1 MAYPAKAQWAG
12 IVKWLVEEGAESER
26 NDILKQIA
34 DIRFDTSR
42 LNKLNNEAYKNKIIT
57 PGTNL
62 NNQGTQNIYN
72 LIETEIKAKSY
83 SFLNKT
89 NNMRLAELGAKSV
102 YNKFYAYIDS
112 LKERCRFYSFKEV
125 LDGNLITQIEELD
138 IEGVKDTLLYDIN
151 RNRKI
156 ALLLNRYPE
165 ILQVYSNSFSSNM
178 RTMPEHLLYWG
189 VTADSHRGLFP
200 KSYIIEGKDVK
211 FESTNNISNIVYN
224 NNIIGRITSETDIEC
239 ENIDLLN
246 LIPNSEK
253 RYKIGNSLY
262 ETDKLGRVINVY
274 AQIQKSDKGK
284 SKLKNQL
291 KIKSI
296 LAAKQSGIDEM
307 ALYLVPKEY
316 GGTSSYL
323 NIVSVLKNNDN
334 KKAVKSCLKYLKQ
347 ELKQHGYVSFSA
359 SLHYCNASP
368 YPNTIKLNVTKNTW
382 SIFNG
387 LKGEV
392 PFIPKKKNEI
402 KEKEINYTKKLLYF
416 QDKTP
421 NINIEEQEADLHIS
435 NSERQNPSPLIILPR
450 QIHCKGDMAGFP
462 ITMDILLDE
471 TGNITGQYKNIRYG
485 TEMEIKGKQENDGIL
500 NMTLNNR
507 KETVLM
513 KLSQTSGNTLE
524 GYAEGGSKQ
533 LKVHMNIL
541 SNEKSANNIMLKGMI
556 NDKYRIVMQIYM
568 DVKNVSG
575 SYYYVKNGSNNTL
588 ELSGSKNSN
597 DYMLLK
603 EYNSAGENTGT
614 FEGKWSMDSYSGT
627 FTNYK
632 GIKMP
637 FKLYRETTATN
648 NSDITFNSYQNSRF
662 NYTITYPSFLTQ
674 SQESENGD
682 GCKFYMDDNTYLVVS
697 GAYNALDESIVSR
710 YYKCKSKPVTY
721 SMQKDNWFVISDY
734 TSNGNIFYTKTVLQ
748 NGVFFTAT
756 FYYPAKDK
764 DKYNPVIKKIFTNF
778 PLISDISSISNSLSS
793 FFRKNIGKYPSD
805 INLLEFPL
813 LKTRL
818 IALVRNNNYNFIKT
832 YFQVVTPIKLGFNKN
847 PNLYEVSGG
856 EEHNCMSN
864 NTTIVYNQ
872 QLDNLTVQLI
882 KEGSDPFIF
891 QEKKDDSPFE

>member
-556 NDKYRIVMQIYM
+556 NDKYRIGIY
-568 DVKNVSG
+568 N
-575 SYYYVKNGSNNTL
+575 
-588 ELSGSKNSN
+588 
-597 DYMLLK
+597 
-603 EYNSAGENTGT
+603 
-614 FEGKWSMDSYSGT
+614 
-627 FTNYK
+627 
-632 GIKMP
+632 
-637 FKLYRETTATN
+637 
-648 NSDITFNSYQNSRF
+648 
-662 NYTITYPSFLTQ
+662 
-674 SQESENGD
+674 
-682 GCKFYMDDNTYLVVS
+682 
-697 GAYNALDESIVSR
+697 
-710 YYKCKSKPVTY
+710 
-721 SMQKDNWFVISDY
+721 
-734 TSNGNIFYTKTVLQ
+734 
-748 NGVFFTAT
+748 
-756 FYYPAKDK
+756 
-764 DKYNPVIKKIFTNF
+764 
-778 PLISDISSISNSLSS
+778 
-793 FFRKNIGKYPSD
+793 
-805 INLLEFPL
+805 
-813 LKTRL
+813 
-818 IALVRNNNYNFIKT
+818 
-832 YFQVVTPIKLGFNKN
+832 
-847 PNLYEVSGG
+847 
-856 EEHNCMSN
+856 
-864 NTTIVYNQ
+864 
-872 QLDNLTVQLI
+872 
-882 KEGSDPFIF
+882 
-891 QEKKDDSPFE
+891 

>member
-246 LIPNSEK
+246 LIPYSEK

-575 SYYYVKNGSNNTL
+575 SYYYVKNGRNNTL
-588 ELSGSKNSN
+588 ELSGSMNSN
-597 DYMLLK
+597 DYMILK
-603 EYNSAGENTGT
+603 EYNSAGEHTGT
-614 FEGKWSMDSYSGT
+614 FEGKWSLDSYSGT

-632 GIKMP
+632 GVKMP
-637 FKLYRETTATN
+637 FKLHSETTATN
-648 NSDITFNSYQNSRF
+648 DSDIIFNSYQKS
-662 NYTITYPSFLTQ
+662 
-674 SQESENGD
+674 
-682 GCKFYMDDNTYLVVS
+682 NT
-697 GAYNALDESIVSR
+697 
-710 YYKCKSKPVTY
+710 
-721 SMQKDNWFVISDY
+721 
-734 TSNGNIFYTKTVLQ
+734 
-748 NGVFFTAT
+748 
-756 FYYPAKDK
+756 
-764 DKYNPVIKKIFTNF
+764 
-778 PLISDISSISNSLSS
+778 SSISNSLSS
-793 FFRKNIGKYPSD
+793 FFSKNVGKYPSD

-818 IALVRNNNYNFIKT
+818 IALVGNNNYNFIKT

-856 EEHNCMSN
+856 EEHNYMSN
-864 NTTIVYNQ
+864 NITIVYNQ

>member
-42 LNKLNNEAYKNKIIT
+42 PNKLNNEAYKNKIIT

-648 NSDITFNSYQNSRF
+648 DSDIIFNSYQKS
-662 NYTITYPSFLTQ
+662 
-674 SQESENGD
+674 
-682 GCKFYMDDNTYLVVS
+682 NT
-697 GAYNALDESIVSR
+697 
-710 YYKCKSKPVTY
+710 
-721 SMQKDNWFVISDY
+721 
-734 TSNGNIFYTKTVLQ
+734 
-748 NGVFFTAT
+748 
-756 FYYPAKDK
+756 
-764 DKYNPVIKKIFTNF
+764 
-778 PLISDISSISNSLSS
+778 SSISNSLSS
-793 FFRKNIGKYPSD
+793 FFSKNVGKYPSD

-818 IALVRNNNYNFIKT
+818 IALVGNNNYNFIKT

-847 PNLYEVSGG
+847 PNLYEMTGS
-856 EEHNCMSN
+856 EAHNAGYN
-864 NTTIVYNQ
+864 DITIVYNQ

-882 KEGSDPFIF
+882 KEGSDPLIF

>member
-34 DIRFDTSR
+34 DTRFDTSR
-42 LNKLNNEAYKNKIIT
+42 LNKLNNEAYKNKIIA
-57 PGTNL
+57 PGTKL

-125 LDGNLITQIEELD
+125 LDGNLITRIEELD

-246 LIPNSEK
+246 LIPYSEK

-296 LAAKQSGIDEM
+296 LAAKQSGTDEM
-307 ALYLVPKEY
+307 ALYLVPKKY

-387 LKGEV
+387 LKEEV

-416 QDKTP
+416 QDKAS

-435 NSERQNPSPLIILPR
+435 NSERQNPLPLIILPR

-524 GYAEGGSKQ
+524 GYAEGENKQ
-533 LKVHMNIL
+533 LKVHLNIL
-541 SNEKSANNIMLKGMI
+541 SNKKSDNDITLKGMI
-556 NDKYRIVMQIYM
+556 NGKYKIVMQIHT

-603 EYNSAGENTGT
+603 EYNSAGEHTGT
-614 FEGKWSMDSYSGT
+614 FEGKWSMNSYSGT
-627 FTNYK
+627 FTNYR
-632 GIKMP
+632 M
-637 FKLYRETTATN
+637 E
-648 NSDITFNSYQNSRF
+648 
-662 NYTITYPSFLTQ
+662 
-674 SQESENGD
+674 
-682 GCKFYMDDNTYLVVS
+682 
-697 GAYNALDESIVSR
+697 
-710 YYKCKSKPVTY
+710 
-721 SMQKDNWFVISDY
+721 
-734 TSNGNIFYTKTVLQ
+734 
-748 NGVFFTAT
+748 
-756 FYYPAKDK
+756 
-764 DKYNPVIKKIFTNF
+764 
-778 PLISDISSISNSLSS
+778 
-793 FFRKNIGKYPSD
+793 
-805 INLLEFPL
+805 
-813 LKTRL
+813 
-818 IALVRNNNYNFIKT
+818 
-832 YFQVVTPIKLGFNKN
+832 
-847 PNLYEVSGG
+847 
-856 EEHNCMSN
+856 
-864 NTTIVYNQ
+864 
-872 QLDNLTVQLI
+872 
-882 KEGSDPFIF
+882 
-891 QEKKDDSPFE
+891 

>member
-1 MAYPAKAQWAG
+1 M
-12 IVKWLVEEGAESER
+12 
-26 NDILKQIA
+26 
-34 DIRFDTSR
+34 
-42 LNKLNNEAYKNKIIT
+42 
-57 PGTNL
+57 
-62 NNQGTQNIYN
+62 
-72 LIETEIKAKSY
+72 
-83 SFLNKT
+83 
-89 NNMRLAELGAKSV
+89 
-102 YNKFYAYIDS
+102 
-112 LKERCRFYSFKEV
+112 
-125 LDGNLITQIEELD
+125 
-138 IEGVKDTLLYDIN
+138 
-151 RNRKI
+151 
-156 ALLLNRYPE
+156 
-165 ILQVYSNSFSSNM
+165 
-178 RTMPEHLLYWG
+178 
-189 VTADSHRGLFP
+189 
-200 KSYIIEGKDVK
+200 
-211 FESTNNISNIVYN
+211 
-224 NNIIGRITSETDIEC
+224 
-239 ENIDLLN
+239 
-246 LIPNSEK
+246 
-253 RYKIGNSLY
+253 
-262 ETDKLGRVINVY
+262 GRVINVY

-296 LAAKQSGIDEM
+296 LAAKQSGTDEM

-334 KKAVKSCLKYLKQ
+334 KKAVKSCLKYLRQ

-387 LKGEV
+387 LKEEV

-435 NSERQNPSPLIILPR
+435 NSERQNSSPLIILPR
-450 QIHCKGDMAGFP
+450 QIYCKGDMAGFP

-588 ELSGSKNSN
+588 ELSGSMNSN
-597 DYMLLK
+597 DYMVLK

-614 FEGKWSMDSYSGT
+614 FEGKWSLNSYSGT

-632 GIKMP
+632 GVKMP
-637 FKLYRETTATN
+637 FKLYSETTATN
-648 NSDITFNSYQNSRF
+648 DSDIIFNSYQKS
-662 NYTITYPSFLTQ
+662 
-674 SQESENGD
+674 
-682 GCKFYMDDNTYLVVS
+682 NT
-697 GAYNALDESIVSR
+697 
-710 YYKCKSKPVTY
+710 
-721 SMQKDNWFVISDY
+721 
-734 TSNGNIFYTKTVLQ
+734 
-748 NGVFFTAT
+748 
-756 FYYPAKDK
+756 
-764 DKYNPVIKKIFTNF
+764 
-778 PLISDISSISNSLSS
+778 SSISNSLSS
-793 FFRKNIGKYPSD
+793 FFSKNVGKYPSD

-818 IALVRNNNYNFIKT
+818 IALVGNNNYNFIKT

-864 NTTIVYNQ
+864 NITIVYNQ

-882 KEGSDPFIF
+882 KEGSDPLIF

>member
-34 DIRFDTSR
+34 DTRFDTSR
-42 LNKLNNEAYKNKIIT
+42 LNKLNNEAYKNKIIA
-57 PGTNL
+57 PGTKL

-125 LDGNLITQIEELD
+125 LDGNLITRIEELD

-246 LIPNSEK
+246 LIPYSEK

-296 LAAKQSGIDEM
+296 LAAKQSGTDEM

-387 LKGEV
+387 LKEEV

-416 QDKTP
+416 QDKAS

-435 NSERQNPSPLIILPR
+435 NSERQNPLPLIILPR

-524 GYAEGGSKQ
+524 GYAEGENKQ
-533 LKVHMNIL
+533 LKVHLNIL
-541 SNEKSANNIMLKGMI
+541 SNKKSDNDITLKGMI
-556 NDKYRIVMQIYM
+556 NGKYKIVMQIHT

-603 EYNSAGENTGT
+603 EYNSAGEHTGT
-614 FEGKWSMDSYSGT
+614 FEGKWSMNSYSGT

-662 NYTITYPSFLTQ
+662 NYTVTYPSFLDKR
-674 SQESENGD
+674 QESENGD

-721 SMQKDNWFVISDY
+721 NMQKDNWFVISDY

-818 IALVRNNNYNFIKT
+818 IALVGNNNYNFIKT

-847 PNLYEVSGG
+847 PNLYEMTGS
-856 EEHNCMSN
+856 EAHNAGYN
-864 NTTIVYNQ
+864 DITIVYNQ

-882 KEGSDPFIF
+882 KEGSDPLIF

>member
-307 ALYLVPKEY
+307 ALYLLPKEY

-721 SMQKDNWFVISDY
+721 SMQKDNWFVISNY

-818 IALVRNNNYNFIKT
+818 IALVGNNNYNFIKT

-847 PNLYEVSGG
+847 PNLYEMTVS
-856 EEHNCMSN
+856 EAHNAGYN
-864 NTTIVYNQ
+864 DITIVYNQ

-882 KEGSDPFIF
+882 KEGSDPLIF

>member
-34 DIRFDTSR
+34 DTRFDTSR
-42 LNKLNNEAYKNKIIT
+42 LNKLNNEAYKNKIIA
-57 PGTNL
+57 PGTKL

-125 LDGNLITQIEELD
+125 LDGNLITRIEELD

-246 LIPNSEK
+246 LIPYSEK

-296 LAAKQSGIDEM
+296 LAAKQSGTDEM
-307 ALYLVPKEY
+307 ALYLVPKKY

-387 LKGEV
+387 LKEEV

-416 QDKTP
+416 QDKAS

-435 NSERQNPSPLIILPR
+435 NSERQNPLPLIILPR

-524 GYAEGGSKQ
+524 GYAEGENKQ
-533 LKVHMNIL
+533 LKVHLNIL
-541 SNEKSANNIMLKGMI
+541 SNKKSDNDITLKGMI
-556 NDKYRIVMQIYM
+556 NGKYKIVMQIHT

-614 FEGKWSMDSYSGT
+614 FEGKWSMNSYSGT

-662 NYTITYPSFLTQ
+662 NYTVTYPSFLDKR
-674 SQESENGD
+674 QESENGD

-721 SMQKDNWFVISDY
+721 NMQKDNWFVISDY

-818 IALVRNNNYNFIKT
+818 IALVGNNNYNFIKT

-847 PNLYEVSGG
+847 PNLYEMTGS
-856 EEHNCMSN
+856 EAHNASYN
-864 NTTIVYNQ
+864 DITIVYNQ

-882 KEGSDPFIF
+882 KEGSDPLIF

>member
-721 SMQKDNWFVISDY
+721 SMQKDNWFVISNY

-778 PLISDISSISNSLSS
+778 PLISDISSISNRLSS

-818 IALVRNNNYNFIKT
+818 IALVGNNNYNFIKT

-847 PNLYEVSGG
+847 PNLYEMTGS
-856 EEHNCMSN
+856 EAHNAGYN
-864 NTTIVYNQ
+864 DITIVYNQ

-882 KEGSDPFIF
+882 KEGSDPLIF

>member
-42 LNKLNNEAYKNKIIT
+42 LNKLNNEAYKNKIIA

-89 NNMRLAELGAKSV
+89 NNMRLADLGTKTIC
-102 YNKFYAYIDS
+102 YKFYAYIDS
-112 LKERCRFYSFKEV
+112 LKEDCRFNSFKEV
-125 LDGNLITQIEELD
+125 LDGNLITRIEELD

-165 ILQVYSNSFSSNM
+165 ILQVYSNSFSSDM

-200 KSYIIEGKDVK
+200 KSYIIKGKDVK

-224 NNIIGRITSETDIEC
+224 NNIIGKITSETDIEC

-246 LIPNSEK
+246 LIPYSEK

-296 LAAKQSGIDEM
+296 LAAKQSGTDEM
-307 ALYLVPKEY
+307 ALYLIPKEY

-323 NIVSVLKNNDN
+323 NIVSVLRNSDN

-368 YPNTIKLNVTKNTW
+368 YPNTIKLNVAKNTW

-387 LKGEV
+387 LKEEV

-416 QDKTP
+416 QDKAS
-421 NINIEEQEADLHIS
+421 NINIEEQEADLHIP
-435 NSERQNPSPLIILPR
+435 NSEQQDPSPLIILPG

-471 TGNITGQYKNIRYG
+471 TGDITGQYKNIRYG
-485 TEMEIKGKQENDGIL
+485 TEMEIKGKQGNDGIL
-500 NMTLNNR
+500 NMTLNNS

-524 GYAEGGSKQ
+524 GYAEGGRKQ

-597 DYMLLK
+597 DYMVLK

-614 FEGKWSMDSYSGT
+614 FEGKWSLNSYSGT

-632 GIKMP
+632 GVKMP
-637 FKLYRETTATN
+637 FKLYSETTATN
-648 NSDITFNSYQNSRF
+648 DSDIIFNSYQKS
-662 NYTITYPSFLTQ
+662 
-674 SQESENGD
+674 
-682 GCKFYMDDNTYLVVS
+682 NT
-697 GAYNALDESIVSR
+697 
-710 YYKCKSKPVTY
+710 
-721 SMQKDNWFVISDY
+721 
-734 TSNGNIFYTKTVLQ
+734 
-748 NGVFFTAT
+748 
-756 FYYPAKDK
+756 
-764 DKYNPVIKKIFTNF
+764 
-778 PLISDISSISNSLSS
+778 SSISNSLSS
-793 FFRKNIGKYPSD
+793 FFSKNVGKYPSD

-818 IALVRNNNYNFIKT
+818 IALVGNNNYNFIKT

>member
-34 DIRFDTSR
+34 DTRFDTSR
-42 LNKLNNEAYKNKIIT
+42 LNKLNNEAYKNKIIA
-57 PGTNL
+57 PGTKL

-125 LDGNLITQIEELD
+125 LDGNLITRIEELD

-246 LIPNSEK
+246 LIPYSEK

-296 LAAKQSGIDEM
+296 LAAKQSGTDEM
-307 ALYLVPKEY
+307 ALYLVPKKY

-387 LKGEV
+387 LKEEV

-416 QDKTP
+416 QDKAS

-435 NSERQNPSPLIILPR
+435 NSERQNPLPLIILPR

-524 GYAEGGSKQ
+524 GYAEGENKQ
-533 LKVHMNIL
+533 LKVHLNIL
-541 SNEKSANNIMLKGMI
+541 SNKKSDNDITLKGMI
-556 NDKYRIVMQIYM
+556 NGKYKIVMQIHT

-603 EYNSAGENTGT
+603 EYNSAGEHTGT
-614 FEGKWSMDSYSGT
+614 FEGKWSMNSYSGT

-648 NSDITFNSYQNSRF
+648 NSNITFNSYQNSRF
-662 NYTITYPSFLTQ
+662 NYTVAYPSFLDKR
-674 SQESENGD
+674 QESENGD

-721 SMQKDNWFVISDY
+721 NMQKDNWFVISDY

-818 IALVRNNNYNFIKT
+818 IALVGNNNYNFIKT

-847 PNLYEVSGG
+847 PNLYEMTGS
-856 EEHNCMSN
+856 EAHNASYN
-864 NTTIVYNQ
+864 DITIVYNQ

-882 KEGSDPFIF
+882 KEGSDPLIF

>member
-323 NIVSVLKNNDN
+323 NIVYVLKNNDN

-721 SMQKDNWFVISDY
+721 SMQKDNWFVISNY

-818 IALVRNNNYNFIKT
+818 IALVGNNNYNFIKT

-847 PNLYEVSGG
+847 PNLYEMTGS
-856 EEHNCMSN
+856 EAHNAGYN
-864 NTTIVYNQ
+864 DITIVYNQ

-882 KEGSDPFIF
+882 KEGSDPLIF

>member
-721 SMQKDNWFVISDY
+721 SMQKDNWFVISNY

-818 IALVRNNNYNFIKT
+818 IALVGNNNYNFIKT

-864 NTTIVYNQ
+864 NITIVYNQ

-882 KEGSDPFIF
+882 KEGSDPLIF

>member
-1 MAYPAKAQWAG
+1 M
-12 IVKWLVEEGAESER
+12 
-26 NDILKQIA
+26 
-34 DIRFDTSR
+34 
-42 LNKLNNEAYKNKIIT
+42 
-57 PGTNL
+57 
-62 NNQGTQNIYN
+62 
-72 LIETEIKAKSY
+72 
-83 SFLNKT
+83 
-89 NNMRLAELGAKSV
+89 
-102 YNKFYAYIDS
+102 
-112 LKERCRFYSFKEV
+112 
-125 LDGNLITQIEELD
+125 
-138 IEGVKDTLLYDIN
+138 
-151 RNRKI
+151 
-156 ALLLNRYPE
+156 
-165 ILQVYSNSFSSNM
+165 
-178 RTMPEHLLYWG
+178 
-189 VTADSHRGLFP
+189 
-200 KSYIIEGKDVK
+200 
-211 FESTNNISNIVYN
+211 
-224 NNIIGRITSETDIEC
+224 
-239 ENIDLLN
+239 
-246 LIPNSEK
+246 
-253 RYKIGNSLY
+253 
-262 ETDKLGRVINVY
+262 GRVTNVY

-296 LAAKQSGIDEM
+296 LAAKQSGTDEM
-307 ALYLVPKEY
+307 ALYLIPKEY

-387 LKGEV
+387 LKEEI

-541 SNEKSANNIMLKGMI
+541 SNEKSANDIMLKGMI
-556 NDKYRIVMQIYM
+556 DDKYRIVMQIYM

-588 ELSGSKNSN
+588 ELSGSMNSN
-597 DYMLLK
+597 DYMVLK

-637 FKLYRETTATN
+637 FKLYCGTAATD
-648 NSDITFNSYQNSRF
+648 NSNITFNSYQNSRF
-662 NYTITYPSFLTQ
+662 NYTVTYPSFLDKR
-674 SQESENGD
+674 QESENGD
-682 GCKFYMDDNTYLVVS
+682 GCKFYMDDNTYLIVS

-764 DKYNPVIKKIFTNF
+764 DKYNSVIKKIFTNF

-818 IALVRNNNYNFIKT
+818 IALVGNNNYNFIKT

-847 PNLYEVSGG
+847 PNLYEMTGF
-856 EEHNCMSN
+856 EAHNAGYN
-864 NTTIVYNQ
+864 DITIVYNQ

-882 KEGSDPFIF
+882 KEGSDPLIF

>member
-533 LKVHMNIL
+533 LKIHMNIL

-721 SMQKDNWFVISDY
+721 SMQKDNWFVISNY

-818 IALVRNNNYNFIKT
+818 IALVGNNNYNFIKT

-847 PNLYEVSGG
+847 PNLYEMTGS
-856 EEHNCMSN
+856 EAHNAGYN
-864 NTTIVYNQ
+864 DITIVYNQ

-882 KEGSDPFIF
+882 KEGSDPLIF

>member
-42 LNKLNNEAYKNKIIT
+42 PNKLNNEAYKNKIIT

-721 SMQKDNWFVISDY
+721 SMQKDNWFVISNY

-818 IALVRNNNYNFIKT
+818 IALVGNNNYNFIKT

-847 PNLYEVSGG
+847 PNLYEMTSS
-856 EEHNCMSN
+856 EAHNAGYN
-864 NTTIVYNQ
+864 DITIVYNQ

-882 KEGSDPFIF
+882 KEGSDPLIF

>member
-34 DIRFDTSR
+34 DTRFDTSR
-42 LNKLNNEAYKNKIIT
+42 LNKLNNEAYKNKIIA
-57 PGTNL
+57 PGTKL

-125 LDGNLITQIEELD
+125 LDGNLITRIEELD

-246 LIPNSEK
+246 LIPYSEK

-296 LAAKQSGIDEM
+296 LAAKQSGTDEM
-307 ALYLVPKEY
+307 ALYLVPKKY

-323 NIVSVLKNNDN
+323 NIVSVSKNNDN

-387 LKGEV
+387 LKEEV

-416 QDKTP
+416 QDKAS

-435 NSERQNPSPLIILPR
+435 NSERQNPLPLIILPR

-524 GYAEGGSKQ
+524 GYAEGENKQ
-533 LKVHMNIL
+533 LKVHLNIL
-541 SNEKSANNIMLKGMI
+541 SNKKSDNDITLKGMI
-556 NDKYRIVMQIYM
+556 NGKYKIVMQIHT

-603 EYNSAGENTGT
+603 EYNSAGEHTGT
-614 FEGKWSMDSYSGT
+614 FEGKWSMNSYSGT

-662 NYTITYPSFLTQ
+662 NYTVTYPSFLDKR
-674 SQESENGD
+674 QESENGD

-721 SMQKDNWFVISDY
+721 NMQKDNWFVISDY

-818 IALVRNNNYNFIKT
+818 IALVGNNNYNFIKT

-847 PNLYEVSGG
+847 PNLYEMTGS
-856 EEHNCMSN
+856 EAHNASYN
-864 NTTIVYNQ
+864 DITIVYNQ

-882 KEGSDPFIF
+882 KEGSDPLIF

>member
-614 FEGKWSMDSYSGT
+614 FEGKWSMDGYSGT

-721 SMQKDNWFVISDY
+721 SMQKDNWFVISNY

-818 IALVRNNNYNFIKT
+818 IALVGNNNYNFIKT

-847 PNLYEVSGG
+847 PNLYEMTGS
-856 EEHNCMSN
+856 EAHNAGYN
-864 NTTIVYNQ
+864 DITIVYNQ

>member
-818 IALVRNNNYNFIKT
+818 IALVGNNNYNFIKT

-847 PNLYEVSGG
+847 PNLYEMTGS
-856 EEHNCMSN
+856 EAHNAGYN
-864 NTTIVYNQ
+864 DITIVYNQ

-882 KEGSDPFIF
+882 KEGSDPLIF

>member
-721 SMQKDNWFVISDY
+721 SMQKDNWFVISNY

-818 IALVRNNNYNFIKT
+818 IALVGNNNYNFIKT

-847 PNLYEVSGG
+847 PNLYEMTGS
-856 EEHNCMSN
+856 EAHNAGYN
-864 NTTIVYNQ
+864 DITIVYNQ

-882 KEGSDPFIF
+882 KEGSDPLIF

>member
-34 DIRFDTSR
+34 DTRFDTSR
-42 LNKLNNEAYKNKIIT
+42 LNKLNNEAYKNKIIA
-57 PGTNL
+57 PGTKL

-125 LDGNLITQIEELD
+125 LDGNLITRIEELD

-246 LIPNSEK
+246 LIPYSEK

-296 LAAKQSGIDEM
+296 LAAKQSGTDEM

-387 LKGEV
+387 LKEEV

-416 QDKTP
+416 QDKAS

-435 NSERQNPSPLIILPR
+435 NSERQNPLPLIILPR

-524 GYAEGGSKQ
+524 GYAEEENKQ
-533 LKVHMNIL
+533 LKVHLNIL
-541 SNEKSANNIMLKGMI
+541 SNKKSDNDITLKGMI
-556 NDKYRIVMQIYM
+556 NGKYKIVMQIHT

-603 EYNSAGENTGT
+603 EYNSAGEHTGT
-614 FEGKWSMDSYSGT
+614 FEGKWSMNSYSGT

-662 NYTITYPSFLTQ
+662 NYTVTYPSFLDKR
-674 SQESENGD
+674 QESENGD

-721 SMQKDNWFVISDY
+721 NMQKDNWFVISDY

-818 IALVRNNNYNFIKT
+818 IALVGNNNYNFIKT

-847 PNLYEVSGG
+847 PNLYEMTGS
-856 EEHNCMSN
+856 EAHNAGYN
-864 NTTIVYNQ
+864 DITIVYNQ

-882 KEGSDPFIF
+882 KEGSDPLIF

>member
-1 MAYPAKAQWAG
+1 M
-12 IVKWLVEEGAESER
+12 
-26 NDILKQIA
+26 
-34 DIRFDTSR
+34 
-42 LNKLNNEAYKNKIIT
+42 
-57 PGTNL
+57 
-62 NNQGTQNIYN
+62 
-72 LIETEIKAKSY
+72 
-83 SFLNKT
+83 
-89 NNMRLAELGAKSV
+89 
-102 YNKFYAYIDS
+102 
-112 LKERCRFYSFKEV
+112 
-125 LDGNLITQIEELD
+125 
-138 IEGVKDTLLYDIN
+138 
-151 RNRKI
+151 
-156 ALLLNRYPE
+156 
-165 ILQVYSNSFSSNM
+165 
-178 RTMPEHLLYWG
+178 
-189 VTADSHRGLFP
+189 
-200 KSYIIEGKDVK
+200 
-211 FESTNNISNIVYN
+211 
-224 NNIIGRITSETDIEC
+224 
-239 ENIDLLN
+239 
-246 LIPNSEK
+246 
-253 RYKIGNSLY
+253 
-262 ETDKLGRVINVY
+262 GRVINVY

-462 ITMDILLDE
+462 LTMDIFLDE

-721 SMQKDNWFVISDY
+721 SMQKDNWFVISNY

-818 IALVRNNNYNFIKT
+818 IALVGNNNYNFIKT

-847 PNLYEVSGG
+847 PNLYEMTGS
-856 EEHNCMSN
+856 EAHNAGYN
-864 NTTIVYNQ
+864 DITIVYNQ

-882 KEGSDPFIF
+882 KEGSDPLIF

>member
-34 DIRFDTSR
+34 DTRFDTSR
-42 LNKLNNEAYKNKIIT
+42 LNKLNNEAYKNKIIA
-57 PGTNL
+57 PGTKL

-112 LKERCRFYSFKEV
+112 LKERCRFYSFKEA
-125 LDGNLITQIEELD
+125 LDGNLITRIEELD

-246 LIPNSEK
+246 LIPYSEK

-296 LAAKQSGIDEM
+296 LAAKQSGTDEM
-307 ALYLVPKEY
+307 ALYLVPKKY

-387 LKGEV
+387 LKEEV

-416 QDKTP
+416 QDKAS

-435 NSERQNPSPLIILPR
+435 NSERQNPLPLIILPR

-524 GYAEGGSKQ
+524 GYAEGENKQ
-533 LKVHMNIL
+533 LKVHLNIL
-541 SNEKSANNIMLKGMI
+541 SNKKSDNDITLKGMI
-556 NDKYRIVMQIYM
+556 NGKYKIVMQIHT

-603 EYNSAGENTGT
+603 EYNSAGEHTGT
-614 FEGKWSMDSYSGT
+614 FEGKWSMNSYSGT

-662 NYTITYPSFLTQ
+662 NYTVTYPSFLDKR
-674 SQESENGD
+674 QESENGD

-721 SMQKDNWFVISDY
+721 NMQKDNWFVISDY

-818 IALVRNNNYNFIKT
+818 IALVGNNNYNFIKT

-847 PNLYEVSGG
+847 PNLYEMTGS
-856 EEHNCMSN
+856 EAHNASYN
-864 NTTIVYNQ
+864 DITIVYNQ

-882 KEGSDPFIF
+882 KEGSDPLIF

>member
-575 SYYYVKNGSNNTL
+575 SYYYVKNGSNN
-588 ELSGSKNSN
+588 K
-597 DYMLLK
+597 
-603 EYNSAGENTGT
+603 
-614 FEGKWSMDSYSGT
+614 
-627 FTNYK
+627 TN
-632 GIKMP
+632 
-637 FKLYRETTATN
+637 R
-648 NSDITFNSYQNSRF
+648 
-662 NYTITYPSFLTQ
+662 
-674 SQESENGD
+674 
-682 GCKFYMDDNTYLVVS
+682 
-697 GAYNALDESIVSR
+697 
-710 YYKCKSKPVTY
+710 
-721 SMQKDNWFVISDY
+721 
-734 TSNGNIFYTKTVLQ
+734 VLQ
-748 NGVFFTAT
+748 QSIRL
-756 FYYPAKDK
+756 
-764 DKYNPVIKKIFTNF
+764 YN
-778 PLISDISSISNSLSS
+778 L
-793 FFRKNIGKYPSD
+793 
-805 INLLEFPL
+805 
-813 LKTRL
+813 
-818 IALVRNNNYNFIKT
+818 
-832 YFQVVTPIKLGFNKN
+832 
-847 PNLYEVSGG
+847 
-856 EEHNCMSN
+856 
-864 NTTIVYNQ
+864 
-872 QLDNLTVQLI
+872 
-882 KEGSDPFIF
+882 
-891 QEKKDDSPFE
+891 

>member
-34 DIRFDTSR
+34 DTRFDTSR
-42 LNKLNNEAYKNKIIT
+42 LNKLNNEAYKNKIIA
-57 PGTNL
+57 PGTKL

-125 LDGNLITQIEELD
+125 LDGNLITRIEELD

-246 LIPNSEK
+246 LIPYSEK

-296 LAAKQSGIDEM
+296 LAAKQSGTDEM
-307 ALYLVPKEY
+307 ALYLVPKKY

-387 LKGEV
+387 LKEEV

-416 QDKTP
+416 QDKAS

-435 NSERQNPSPLIILPR
+435 NSERQNPLPLIILPR

-524 GYAEGGSKQ
+524 GYAEGENKQ
-533 LKVHMNIL
+533 LKVHLNIL
-541 SNEKSANNIMLKGMI
+541 SNKKSDNDITLKGMI
-556 NDKYRIVMQIYM
+556 NGKYKIVMQIHT

-603 EYNSAGENTGT
+603 EYNSAGEHTGT
-614 FEGKWSMDSYSGT
+614 FEGKWSMNSYSGT

-648 NSDITFNSYQNSRF
+648 NSDITFNSYQKS
-662 NYTITYPSFLTQ
+662 
-674 SQESENGD
+674 
-682 GCKFYMDDNTYLVVS
+682 NT
-697 GAYNALDESIVSR
+697 
-710 YYKCKSKPVTY
+710 
-721 SMQKDNWFVISDY
+721 
-734 TSNGNIFYTKTVLQ
+734 
-748 NGVFFTAT
+748 
-756 FYYPAKDK
+756 
-764 DKYNPVIKKIFTNF
+764 
-778 PLISDISSISNSLSS
+778 SSISNSLSS
-793 FFRKNIGKYPSD
+793 FFSKNVGKYPSD

-818 IALVRNNNYNFIKT
+818 IALVGNNNYNFIKT

-847 PNLYEVSGG
+847 PNLYEMTGS
-856 EEHNCMSN
+856 EAHNASYN
-864 NTTIVYNQ
+864 DITIVYNQ

-882 KEGSDPFIF
+882 KEGSDPLIF

>member
-34 DIRFDTSR
+34 DIRFDTSK
-42 LNKLNNEAYKNKIIT
+42 LNKLNNEAYKNKIIA

-62 NNQGTQNIYN
+62 NNQGTQNIYD

-89 NNMRLAELGAKSV
+89 NNMKLAELGAKSV

-112 LKERCRFYSFKEV
+112 LKEGCRFYSFKEV
-125 LDGNLITQIEELD
+125 LDGNLITRIEELD

-151 RNRKI
+151 KNRKI

-165 ILQVYSNSFSSNM
+165 ILQIYSNSFSSNM
-178 RTMPEHLLYWG
+178 RTMPKHLLYWG

-200 KSYIIEGKDVK
+200 KSYIIKGKDVK
-211 FESTNNISNIVYN
+211 FESTNNIFNIVYN
-224 NNIIGRITSETDIEC
+224 NNIIGKITSETDIEC

-246 LIPNSEK
+246 LIPYSEK

-296 LAAKQSGIDEM
+296 LAAKQSGTDEM

-323 NIVSVLKNNDN
+323 NIVSVLRNSDN

-347 ELKQHGYVSFSA
+347 ELKQHRYVSFSA

-387 LKGEV
+387 LKEEV

-421 NINIEEQEADLHIS
+421 NINIEEQEAELHIP
-435 NSERQNPSPLIILPR
+435 NSERQDPSPLIILPG

-710 YYKCKSKPVTY
+710 YYKCRSKPLTY

-818 IALVRNNNYNFIKT
+818 IALVGNNNYNFIKT

-847 PNLYEVSGG
+847 PNLYEMTGS
-856 EEHNCMSN
+856 EAHNAGYN
-864 NTTIVYNQ
+864 DITIVYNQ

-882 KEGSDPFIF
+882 KEGSDPLIF

>member
-721 SMQKDNWFVISDY
+721 SMQKDNWFVISNY

-805 INLLEFPL
+805 ILS
-813 LKTRL
+813 L
-818 IALVRNNNYNFIKT
+818 IHI
-832 YFQVVTPIKLGFNKN
+832 
-847 PNLYEVSGG
+847 
-856 EEHNCMSN
+856 
-864 NTTIVYNQ
+864 
-872 QLDNLTVQLI
+872 
-882 KEGSDPFIF
+882 
-891 QEKKDDSPFE
+891 

>member
-721 SMQKDNWFVISDY
+721 SMQKDNWFVIS
-734 TSNGNIFYTKTVLQ
+734 IFYTKTVLQ

-818 IALVRNNNYNFIKT
+818 IALVGNNNYNFIKT

-847 PNLYEVSGG
+847 PNLYEMTGS
-856 EEHNCMSN
+856 EAHNAGYN
-864 NTTIVYNQ
+864 DITIVYNQ

-882 KEGSDPFIF
+882 KEGSDPLIF

>member
-12 IVKWLVEEGAESER
+12 IVKWLIEEGAESER

-296 LAAKQSGIDEM
+296 LAAKLSGIDDM

-597 DYMLLK
+597 DNMLLK

-662 NYTITYPSFLTQ
+662 NYTITYTSFLTQ

-721 SMQKDNWFVISDY
+721 SMQKDNWFVISNY

-818 IALVRNNNYNFIKT
+818 IALVGNNNYNFIKT

-847 PNLYEVSGG
+847 PNLYEMTGS
-856 EEHNCMSN
+856 EAHNAGYN
-864 NTTIVYNQ
+864 DITIVYNQ

-882 KEGSDPFIF
+882 KEGSDPLIF

>member
-296 LAAKQSGIDEM
+296 LAAKQSEIDEM

-721 SMQKDNWFVISDY
+721 SMQKDNWFVISNY

-818 IALVRNNNYNFIKT
+818 IALVGNNNYNFIKT

-847 PNLYEVSGG
+847 PNLYEMTGS
-856 EEHNCMSN
+856 EAHNAGYN
-864 NTTIVYNQ
+864 DITIVYNQ

-882 KEGSDPFIF
+882 KEGSDPLIF

>member
-597 DYMLLK
+597 DYMVLK

-614 FEGKWSMDSYSGT
+614 FEGKWSLNSYSGT

-632 GIKMP
+632 GVKMP
-637 FKLYRETTATN
+637 FKLYSETTATN
-648 NSDITFNSYQNSRF
+648 DSDIIFNSYQKS
-662 NYTITYPSFLTQ
+662 
-674 SQESENGD
+674 
-682 GCKFYMDDNTYLVVS
+682 NT
-697 GAYNALDESIVSR
+697 
-710 YYKCKSKPVTY
+710 
-721 SMQKDNWFVISDY
+721 
-734 TSNGNIFYTKTVLQ
+734 
-748 NGVFFTAT
+748 
-756 FYYPAKDK
+756 
-764 DKYNPVIKKIFTNF
+764 
-778 PLISDISSISNSLSS
+778 SSISNSLSS
-793 FFRKNIGKYPSD
+793 FFSKNVGKYPSD

-818 IALVRNNNYNFIKT
+818 IALVGNNNYNFIKT

>member
-721 SMQKDNWFVISDY
+721 SMQKDNWFVISNY

-818 IALVRNNNYNFIKT
+818 IALVGNNNYNFIKT

-847 PNLYEVSGG
+847 PNLYEMTGS
-856 EEHNCMSN
+856 EAHNAGYRDRIC
-864 NTTIVYNQ
+864 NQ
-872 QLDNLTVQLI
+872 LLLNSL
-882 KEGSDPFIF
+882 
-891 QEKKDDSPFE
+891 

>member
-34 DIRFDTSR
+34 DTRFDTSR
-42 LNKLNNEAYKNKIIT
+42 LNKLNNEAYKNKIIA
-57 PGTNL
+57 PGTKL

-125 LDGNLITQIEELD
+125 LDGNLITRIEELD

-246 LIPNSEK
+246 LIPYSEK

-296 LAAKQSGIDEM
+296 LAAKQSGTDEM
-307 ALYLVPKEY
+307 ALYLVPKKY

-387 LKGEV
+387 LKEEV

-416 QDKTP
+416 QDKAS

-435 NSERQNPSPLIILPR
+435 NSERQNPLPLIILPR

-524 GYAEGGSKQ
+524 GYAEGENKQ
-533 LKVHMNIL
+533 LKVHLNIL
-541 SNEKSANNIMLKGMI
+541 SNKKSDNDITLKGMI
-556 NDKYRIVMQIYM
+556 NGKYKIVMQIHT

-603 EYNSAGENTGT
+603 EYNSAGEHTGT
-614 FEGKWSMDSYSGT
+614 FEGKWSMNSYSGT

-662 NYTITYPSFLTQ
+662 NYTVTYPSFLDKR
-674 SQESENGD
+674 QESENGD

-721 SMQKDNWFVISDY
+721 NMQKDNWFVISDY

-818 IALVRNNNYNFIKT
+818 IALVGNNNYNFIKT